1 VSESLILSLIF
12 VGIIVLIGFIGA
24 SFGIARGF
32 LATTS
37 ILLGAEAALW
47 WGGNLGDRLSDAV
60 DMRAETGHFLCGMAL
75 LILTVL
81 LLGVGGSIVL
91 SWGTP
96 TRWGST
102 LGAALGAANGA
113 LLIGM
118 ALRLYY
124 LAYAGSVTSLP
135 LDDSIVTRVLW
146 RNYDWFVLGFI
157 AIASSLLLYTRF
169 ARLATSIPDPSAR
182 MAYSRPIPPP
192 VPSVESRKN
201 RAPRPATSP
210 NGAATSNGTNADSTG
225 SGIDDAIFAPPQ
237 SAPVPAGGAVTVER
251 ETTVKTEVTLT
262 GLPTARNTVRFCP
275 NCGMTLD
282 ASDRFCPDCGYTL

>member
-1 VSESLILSLIF
+1 MSESLILQSDLRGHHRADWIHRREF
-12 VGIIVLIGFIGA
+12 F
-24 SFGIARGF
+24 FGIARGF

-47 WGGNLGDRLSDAV
+47 WGGMLGHRLSDTV
-60 DMRAETGHFLCGMAL
+60 DMREETGHFLCGMAL

-118 ALRLYY
+118 ALRLYF
-124 LAYAGSVTSLP
+124 LAYAGSVTSLS

-157 AIASSLLLYTRF
+157 AVASSLLLYTRF
-169 ARLATSIPDPSAR
+169 ARLATSIPDLSAR
-182 MAYSRPIPPP
+182 FGVFAAHSPTGAVRPIT
-192 VPSVESRKN
+192 SESSGATPQR
-201 RAPRPATSP
+201 RPMA
-210 NGAATSNGTNADSTG
+210 
-225 SGIDDAIFAPPQ
+225 
-237 SAPVPAGGAVTVER
+237 
-251 ETTVKTEVTLT
+251 
-262 GLPTARNTVRFCP
+262 
-275 NCGMTLD
+275 
-282 ASDRFCPDCGYTL
+282 